1 VVRALL
7 QSISPNDAA
16 CAPTHRS
23 APCQHVAIHMIP
35 SAARI
40 LLTLG
45 PTILIGDVAAGSAQK
60 RPKAK
65 AHLRRTVNEHGE
77 PFDQPFDQPFD

>member
-1 VVRALL
+1 
-7 QSISPNDAA
+7 
-16 CAPTHRS
+16 
-23 APCQHVAIHMIP
+23 MIP